1 MEAMMGMTPEAKA
14 KLFAEFD
21 AEFGGE
27 PEPRP
32 KPKPAK
38 LCAANGRIVRD
49 VDVTVSPEDFN
60 FRGHGPRGQVR
71 IDYAAY
77 EQQRLRAEADREAE
91 AKRRREIDPFNYGHW
106 NKD

>member
-1 MEAMMGMTPEAKA
+1 MATDKQRQLSIAALGYDC
-14 KLFAEFD
+14 FA
-21 AEFGGE
+21 
-27 PEPRP
+27 PKVPR
-32 KPKPAK
+32 AR
-38 LCAANGRIVRD
+38 LCSANGRIVRD
-49 VDVTVSPEDFN
+49 VEVQVSPADYN
-60 FRGHGPRGQVR
+60 FRGAGPRGFVR